1 MQRQLGFSHTAL
13 GLVVAALGF
22 FGSACSASLPPAAEM
37 APPPPMAPAEDTAA
51 AASSE
56 PAPGGMAQLT
66 APSPG
71 SVAPSTAPAVPSVP
85 AAKQAKTTKDE
96 PKIEDGQKPLLIY
109 QGALGLEVPKNDF
122 PATLEKAID
131 VAESLGGFI
140 LTRSDTSVELRVPSG
155 EFRNATRE
163 LGKLGSVTRRSVSTQ
178 DVSEEFHDLGVRL
191 KNLESVRNR
200 LEQLLNRTANVDEA
214 LRVGKE
220 LEAVAG
226 QIDQIKG
233 RMQFL
238 KARATYSLITLT
250 LTPKPESA
258 TVVAK
263 DTTPPPAR
271 PARMPVGWLKKVGLD
286 GLLDLGPQE

>member
-1 MQRQLGFSHTAL
+1 
-13 GLVVAALGF
+13 
-22 FGSACSASLPPAAEM
+22 M
-37 APPPPMAPAEDTAA
+37 APPPPMVEASTAAQDAPAAPE
-51 AASSE
+51 
-56 PAPGGMAQLT
+56 PGGMAQMT
-66 APSPG
+66 AAPPNAGPSAAQPTVPG
-71 SVAPSTAPAVPSVP
+71 LPTATR
-85 AAKQAKTTKDE
+85 AKTTKDE

-140 LTRSDTSVELRVPSG
+140 LTRGDTSVELRVPSG

-220 LEAVAG
+220 LETVAG

-263 DTTPPPAR
+263 DTTPPPPRA
-271 PARMPVGWLKKVGLD
+271 ARMPVGWLKKVGLD
-286 GLLDLGPQE
+286 GLLDFGPQE

>member
-1 MQRQLGFSHTAL
+1 
-13 GLVVAALGF
+13 
-22 FGSACSASLPPAAEM
+22 
-37 APPPPMAPAEDTAA
+37 
-51 AASSE
+51 
-56 PAPGGMAQLT
+56 
-66 APSPG
+66 
-71 SVAPSTAPAVPSVP
+71 
-85 AAKQAKTTKDE
+85 
-96 PKIEDGQKPLLIY
+96 
-109 QGALGLEVPKNDF
+109 
-122 PATLEKAID
+122 

-140 LTRSDTSVELRVPSG
+140 LTRGDDRVELRVPSS

-238 KARATYSLITLT
+238 KARATYSLITIT
-250 LTPKPESA
+250 LTPRPEGA

-271 PARMPVGWLKKVGLD
+271 PMRMPVGWLKKVGLD

>member
-1 MQRQLGFSHTAL
+1 MKAM
-13 GLVVAALGF
+13 
-22 FGSACSASLPPAAEM
+22 PEPAM
-37 APPPPMAPAEDTAA
+37 APPSPAADAAPMAEAMPAA
-51 AASSE
+51 
-56 PAPGGMAQLT
+56 APGGMAQLT
-66 APSPG
+66 SPNPGPDPKAAAP
-71 SVAPSTAPAVPSVP
+71 VAPGQP
-85 AAKQAKTTKDE
+85 AANQAKTTKNE
-96 PKIEDGQKPLLIY
+96 PKIEDGQKPLLVY
-109 QGALGLEVPKNDF
+109 QGALGLEVPKNEF
-122 PATLEKAID
+122 AGTLEKAID

-140 LTRSDTSVELRVPSG
+140 LTRSDTSVELRVPSS

-191 KNLESVRNR
+191 KNLESVRTR

-238 KARATYSLITLT
+238 KARATYSLITVT

-271 PARMPVGWLKKVGLD
+271 PRRLPVGWIKKVGLD
-286 GLLDLGPQE
+286 DLLELERGE